1 MTLEQVKSSSPVRP
15 DETAAKL
22 EEVSM
27 CSTILVPNAA
37 NDTKTVKVDET
48 LLSANATLFGAGPA
62 PQHKTLL
69 DKLELGRVKKAG
81 PFLEDIRIFLSGFN
95 EKDEMQVTCATV
107 HMSNLFVKLL
117 LRSPILYDIV
127 YPYFHIC
134 T

>member
-1 MTLEQVKSSSPVRP
+1 MTPSCYLEQVKSSSPVRP

-27 CSTILVPNAA
+27 CSTILVPNAP
-37 NDTKTVKVDET
+37 NETKTVKVDET

-69 DKLELGRVKKAG
+69 DKLEMGRVRKAG

-95 EKDEMQVTCATV
+95 EKDETQVMRA
-107 HMSNLFVKLL
+107 SLN
-117 LRSPILYDIV
+117 SY
-127 YPYFHIC
+127 
-134 T
+134 